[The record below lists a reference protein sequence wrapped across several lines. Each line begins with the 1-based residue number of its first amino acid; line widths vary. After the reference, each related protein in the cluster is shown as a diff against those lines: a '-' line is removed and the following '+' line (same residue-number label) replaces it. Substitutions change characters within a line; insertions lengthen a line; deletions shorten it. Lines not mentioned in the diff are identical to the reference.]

1 MAARLGVA
9 VIVIASAACSAI
21 ADLSATLA
29 PMADTTLYQSGTGA
43 LGNGAGE
50 AFFAGANSGMAVRR
64 GLIRFDIA
72 AAIPAGATITAV
84 ELVLTNSAANV
95 SPQAVRLHRVLASW
109 GEGASVAGSGGGGG
123 AAALPGDAT
132 WLHRFAPGVIWTA
145 AGGDFATDPSAQ
157 TIVAGPGVYSWLG
170 SDLVADAQAF
180 LDPPA
185 SNFGWMLLGNEAA
198 ANSAKR
204 FSSREDPVEASRPR
218 LIVTYIP
225 TPGSAW
231 CAIAVALAAHRR
243 RRPPAPATTP

>member
-1 MAARLGVA
+1 MAARLGVGA
-9 VIVIASAACSAI
+9 VVVASAACAAI

-29 PMADTTLYQSGTGA
+29 PTADTTLYQSSAGA

-64 GLIRFDIA
+64 GLIRFDLA

-123 AAALPGDAT
+123 APALPGDAT
-132 WLHRFAPGVIWTA
+132 WLHRSSPGVLWSV
-145 AGGDFATDPSAQ
+145 AGGDFAPDPSAQ
-157 TIVAGPGVYSWLG
+157 SIVAGPGVYSWFG
-170 SDLVADAQAF
+170 PNLVADAQAF
-180 LDPPA
+180 LDAPA

-204 FSSREDPVEASRPR
+204 FSSREDPIETAQPR
-218 LIVTYIP
+218 LIVTYVP

-231 CAIAVALAAHRR
+231 CALALALAAHRR
-243 RRPPAPATTP
+243 RRPPALALTP